1 MLWCSCKD
9 KGTFQAWQND
19 EEERVTDC
27 AAAGFRDLFL
37 GLEPPTRSVGLSPV
51 SISTNIA
58 PDAAHRLHHFAG
70 LFKSENSSGGLGTV
84 LNFYNSLK
92 DFPNRR

>member
-1 MLWCSCKD
+1 MLRCRCKD

-19 EEERVTDC
+19 EEERVADC
-27 AAAGFRDLFL
+27 AAAGLRDLFP
-37 GLEPPTRSVGLSPV
+37 GPEPPARSVGLSPA

-70 LFKSENSSGGLGTV
+70 LLKSENSNGGLGTV
-84 LNFYNSLK
+84 LNFYNLLK